1 MHLSVFD
8 ELLLSSLL
16 KEQLSAAIRVVSGSR
31 DQTKHSQ
38 QLDTSFL
45 SVAG

>member
-1 MHLSVFD
+1 MYLSVFD

-16 KEQLSAAIRVVSGSR
+16 NEQLSAAIRVVGGSR

-38 QLDTSFL
+38 LDTSFL
-45 SVAG
+45 SVAR